1 MPSLNIVL
9 VEPEIPQ
16 NTGNIARTCAATG
29 AILHLIEPLGFSLSD
44 RYLKRSGLD
53 YWGLAQ
59 VQVHPNLA
67 AFRAAY
73 PQALCYYA
81 STKAPRDY
89 AGVAYP
95 EDCFLFFGRETRG
108 LPESL
113 LAAEYERCVRIPMR
127 PEARSLNLSN
137 AVAIVLY
144 EVLRQQGFPGLSS
157 QGALTGREEGA
168 WRDYL

>member
-1 MPSLNIVL
+1 MPHIVL
-9 VEPEIPQ
+9 LEPEIPQ

-29 AILHLIEPLGFSLSD
+29 AALHLIEPLGFSLSD
-44 RYLKRSGLD
+44 RYLKRAGLD

-59 VQVHPNLA
+59 VRVHASLA

-73 PQALCYYA
+73 PEARCYYA
-81 STKAPRDY
+81 STKAPREY
-89 AGVAYP
+89 TGVEYP

-113 LAAEYERCVRIPMR
+113 LAAEYERCIRIPMR

-144 EVLRQQGFPGLSS
+144 EALRQQGFPGLSS
-157 QGALTGREEGA
+157 QGALTGREESK
-168 WRDYL
+168 WLDYL